1 MQGENI
7 ELRPVTFK
15 DAEILFNWRKDFYTQ
30 KNSFSENDIIWEEHE
45 LWLKRKLQD
54 PNCFMFI
61 CMLQGSAIGKLQID
75 VVDRIGNIG
84 FVVAPEARRKGY
96 GAKIIGLAAKAVQKE
111 VDILIGLVK
120 SNNIASQKCF
130 LKNDYTCFTGGDT
143 HVYIKSI

>member
-61 CMLQGSAIGKLQID
+61 CVLRGAAIGKLQID

-143 HVYIKSI
+143 QVYIKAI

>member
-75 VVDRIGNIG
+75 VVDHIGNIG
-84 FVVAPEARRKGY
+84 FVVAPEARKKGY

-120 SNNIASQKCF
+120 SNNIASQKCL
-130 LKNDYTCFTGGDT
+130 LKNNYTCFTGGDT
-143 HVYIKSI
+143 YVYIKAI